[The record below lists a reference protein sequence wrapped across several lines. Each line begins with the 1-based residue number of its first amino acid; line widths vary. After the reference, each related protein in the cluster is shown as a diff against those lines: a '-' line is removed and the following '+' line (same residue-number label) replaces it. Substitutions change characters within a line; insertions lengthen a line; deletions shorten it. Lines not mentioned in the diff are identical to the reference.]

1 MIVARVRQLATD
13 PLVPALAGAVAAAV
27 LAVAAVAT
35 GGWPAAGWAVLGGLA
50 GYTLSGSV

>member
-1 MIVARVRQLATD
+1 MTVARVHQLATD
-13 PLVPALAGAVAAAV
+13 PLVPVLAGAVAAAV
-27 LAVAAVAT
+27 LAAAAVVT